1 MSNAFPLRVPAES
14 LRFLLA
20 GGLATLVNWLIRFPL
35 SLILPFDAAVAAA
48 YVFGMF
54 IGFFLYRQ
62 WVFPPTA
69 SAFSGQVLRF
79 IAVNILGAGVAIV
92 AAPQLATIVA
102 QSGLSNQM
110 SLALGH
116 AAALALGAL
125 VNYFG
130 HKLITFAAPAVLDE

>member
-1 MSNAFPLRVPAES
+1 MSDAFPLRVPAES

-20 GGLATLVNWLIRFPL
+20 GGLATLLNWLIRFPL
-35 SLILPFDAAVAAA
+35 SLLLPFDAAVAAA

-54 IGFFLYRQ
+54 IGFFLYRH

-69 SAFSGQVLRF
+69 STLSSQVFRF

-92 AAPQLATIVA
+92 TAPQLATFA
-102 QSGLSNQM
+102 ARSGLSHGA

-116 AAALALGAL
+116 ATALALGAL

-130 HKLITFAAPAVLDE
+130 HKLVTFAAPTMLSE

>member
-1 MSNAFPLRVPAES
+1 MSDAFPLRVPAES

-20 GGLATLVNWLIRFPL
+20 GGLATLINWLVRFPL
-35 SLILPFDAAVAAA
+35 SLILPFDGAVATA

-54 IGFFLYRQ
+54 IGFFLYRH
-62 WVFPPTA
+62 WVFPPTTLGL
-69 SAFSGQVLRF
+69 SGQVVRF
-79 IAVNILGAGVAIV
+79 VAINVMGAGVAIV
-92 AAPQLATIVA
+92 TAPQLAVIAVR
-102 QSGLSNQM
+102 SGLSHQT

-130 HKLITFAAPAVLDE
+130 HKLVTFAAPSVLGE

>member
-1 MSNAFPLRVPAES
+1 MRDAFPLRVPAES

-20 GGLATLVNWLIRFPL
+20 GGVATLVNWLIRFPL

-54 IGFFLYRQ
+54 IGFFLYRH
-62 WVFPPTA
+62 WVFPPTG
-69 SAFSGQVLRF
+69 SALSSQVLRF
-79 IAVNILGAGVAIV
+79 IAVNVLGAGVAIIT
-92 AAPQLATIVA
+92 APQLASFA
-102 QSGLSNQM
+102 AEAGLSHQT

-125 VNYFG
+125 INYFG
-130 HKLITFAAPAVLDE
+130 HKLITFAVPAVLSE